1 MVPVDFYLVNMLQH
15 SELCQF
21 IFVELQVGLI
31 LVLLYCCDREEYNI
45 NLWYDGE
52 RKNSCSSDFLNIVYY
67 VLASVQEYFLASVVY
82 GLSIVSYSYSIAIL
96 ILSLFP

>member
-31 LVLLYCCDREEYNI
+31 LVLLYCCDWEEYI
-45 NLWYDGE
+45 
-52 RKNSCSSDFLNIVYY
+52 
-67 VLASVQEYFLASVVY
+67 
-82 GLSIVSYSYSIAIL
+82 
-96 ILSLFP
+96 